1 MAAPSTDH
9 QVFFA
14 TADPLVTPFSGLR
27 LTPLT
32 LKKDGSGHTE
42 TQKRQRPV
50 KCRRMVE
57 AGARRSEQ
65 RTFRSSSCWVSARVR
80 VQPPWLLKTRADSSR
95 HRLWANQACADAERS
110 ELSGCNAT
118 QHPRIIMDSLRRAV
132 ASYGLRGRG
141 CLGVGLRLGMHRK
154 VHVSADQAPIAN
166 VCSCRARRREHVDL

>member
-1 MAAPSTDH
+1 M
-9 QVFFA
+9 
-14 TADPLVTPFSGLR
+14 
-27 LTPLT
+27 
-32 LKKDGSGHTE
+32 
-42 TQKRQRPV
+42 

-57 AGARRSEQ
+57 AGAWSEQ

-80 VQPPWLLKTRADSSR
+80 VQPPWLLKTRVNSAR
-95 HRLWANQACADAERS
+95 QRLWANQASALAERS

-118 QHPRIIMDSLRRAV
+118 QHPCIIMDSLRRAV

-141 CLGVGLRLGMHRK
+141 CLGVGLRLGMHGK